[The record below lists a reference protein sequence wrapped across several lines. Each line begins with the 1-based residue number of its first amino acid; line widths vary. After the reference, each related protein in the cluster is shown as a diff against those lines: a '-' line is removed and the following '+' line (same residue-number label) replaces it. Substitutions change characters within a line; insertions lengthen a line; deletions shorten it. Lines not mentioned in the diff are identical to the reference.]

1 MTKNVGTI
9 EYTIDAKTDKL
20 LIAGRR
26 ADDAFDNIERGAKRA
41 DNSIS
46 KLNTTISKLAA
57 AVNVGLL
64 MMAAK
69 RFIEIADNVKLL
81 RARVSRL
88 SDSLVEAKANF
99 SGILEISKRT
109 GMKIEDTTKLWEN
122 LTSALSDSNATS
134 GQILQLTE
142 TLQQI
147 GRIGGS
153 SSEEAANALR
163 QLGQSING
171 GIVRAEEF
179 NSIMESMPEL
189 WRRVAGQMGISMGEL
204 RRRMLEGKLTAED
217 VVNAILKGSGE
228 IEKEFNKLPTTTEQA
243 LSQLNTEFGLLLET
257 IDQTLHVT
265 EIVGRGVKTLAD
277 YCRELSGWF
286 KTLKSDSTSL
296 ADKLWTLAAAFE
308 PFVPGL
314 DLFRAQAKQTDFLGA
329 APDNQAAGFVST
341 LPTQQATVDIKL
353 KDNGGDDG
361 KGRKGRKTSQKDPAE
376 EALKRKRAEL
386 ERLNQGFAEGSKEAE
401 MWDAVQEM
409 GANATAKQVS
419 EMKNLAHLIYETNAA
434 REHQIELEE
443 KAKQLNEQF
452 NPVDALKQRHAL
464 EMQQAD
470 ELFNKQMINEETL
483 NALKQQ
489 HADELL
495 ATQWKQFAAQG
506 GINGLIGD
514 MADGLSGGATNAVV
528 GLLNGTQNLETA
540 FANIGT
546 TILGKVVGSIA
557 EMGAEYVKQ
566 MILSEAASAT
576 AMSGQAATAAATGAS
591 IASSMA
597 PAAAAT
603 ATATMGTA
611 PMIAMSAISALMA
624 GITGLFGGG
633 RYNGGA
639 VGAGNLYRVGE
650 HGKPEIFK
658 ANNGS
663 QYMIPGDNGRVISNR
678 DLVGGGGVTINSPIT
693 INTTNGFSD
702 EDSRRLEDTMK
713 RVAMGVCRQES
724 TRPGGMLAPRRK

>member
-26 ADDAFDNIERGAKRA
+26 ADDTFDNIERGAKRA

-46 KLNTTISKLAA
+46 KLNTTVSKLAA

-88 SDSLVEAKANF
+88 SGSLVEAKANF
-99 SGILEISKRT
+99 SGILEISNRT
-109 GMKIEDTTKLWEN
+109 GMKIEDTTKLWEK
-122 LTSALSDSNATS
+122 LKSGLADSNATS

-163 QLGQSING
+163 QLGQSIDG

-179 NSIMESMPEL
+179 NSVMEGMPEL
-189 WRRVAGQMGISMGEL
+189 WRRVAKQMGLSMGEL
-204 RRRMLEGKLTAED
+204 RKRMLDGKLTAKD

-243 LSQLNTEFGLLLET
+243 MTELTTNFSLLLET

-265 EIVGRGVKTLAD
+265 ELVGRGIKTLAD

-286 KTLKSDSTSL
+286 NTLKSDSTSL
-296 ADKLWTLAAAFE
+296 GDKLWTLAAAFDGV
-308 PFVPGL
+308 VPGL
-314 DLFRAQAKQTDFLGA
+314 SLFRAQAKQTDFLGA
-329 APDNQAAGFVST
+329 APDNQSTGFVST
-341 LPTQQATVDIKL
+341 LPTQQATTDIKL

-386 ERLNQGFAEGSKEAE
+386 ERLNQGFKDGSKEAE

-434 REHQIELEE
+434 REHQIELED

-452 NPVDALKQRHAL
+452 NPVDALKHAL

-489 HADELL
+489 HAEELL
-495 ATQWKQFAAQG
+495 ASQWEQFRAQG

-566 MILSEAASAT
+566 MILSEAASAS

-650 HGKPEIFK
+650 HNRPELFQTS
-658 ANNGS
+658 NGA
-663 QYMIPGDNGRVISNR
+663 QYMIPGDGGRVIPNR
-678 DLVGGGGVTINSPIT
+678 DISGGGNVSINAPIT
-693 INTTNGFSD
+693 VYPQSGWS
-702 EDSRRLEDTMK
+702 EADSKALQETIERT
-713 RVAMGVCRQES
+713 AMRIVTRES
-724 TRPGGMLAPRRK
+724 QRPGGILQPRRK

>member
-1 MTKNVGTI
+1 MSNTNVGKI
-9 EYTIDAKTDKL
+9 YYEVEAKTGKL
-20 LIAGRR
+20 LTAGKE
-26 ADDAFDNIERGAKRA
+26 ATDTFDRIEHGAKRA
-41 DNSIS
+41 DNSIN

-88 SDSLVEAKANF
+88 SGSLVEAKANF

-109 GMKIEDTTKLWEN
+109 GMKIEDTTKLWES

-179 NSIMESMPEL
+179 NSILESMPEL

-204 RRRMLEGKLTAED
+204 RRRMLDGKLTAED

-243 LSQLNTEFGLLLET
+243 MTELSTNFSLLLET

-265 EIVGRGVKTLAD
+265 ELVGRGIKTLAD

-286 KTLKSDSTSL
+286 KTLKSDSASL

-314 DLFRAQAKQTDFLGA
+314 NLFRAQAKQTDFLGA
-329 APDNQAAGFVST
+329 APDNQSSGFVST
-341 LPTQQATVDIKL
+341 LPTQQATTDIKL
-353 KDNGGDDG
+353 KDNGGG
-361 KGRKGRKTSQKDPAE
+361 GGNKPKRTQKDPAE

-489 HADELL
+489 HAEELL
-495 ATQWKQFAAQG
+495 ASQWEQFRAQG

-514 MADGLSGGATNAVV
+514 MTDGLSGGATNAVV
-528 GLLNGTQNLETA
+528 GLLNGTQNLESA

-557 EMGAEYVKQ
+557 EMGAEYIKQ
-566 MILSEAASAT
+566 MILSEAASAS

-639 VGAGNLYRVGE
+639 VNGGNLYRVGE
-650 HGKPEIFK
+650 HGVPELFTTTGGK
-658 ANNGS
+658 
-663 QYMIPGDNGRVISNR
+663 QYMIPGDGGRVTPGR
-678 DLVGGGGVTINSPIT
+678 DLVGGGGIT
-693 INTTNGFSD
+693 MNNTFNIQANNGWTE
-702 EDSRRLEDTMK
+702 EDSKALQKTIENTAMRLMQ
-713 RVAMGVCRQES
+713 RES
-724 TRPGGMLAPRRK
+724 QRPGGILQPRRR

>member
-1 MTKNVGTI
+1 MSGNLGTI
-9 EYTIDAKTDKL
+9 YYEVDARTGKL
-20 LIAGRR
+20 LTAGKQ
-26 ADDAFDNIERGAKRA
+26 ADDTFDNIERGAKRA

-88 SDSLVEAKANF
+88 SGSLVEAKANF

-109 GMKIEDTTKLWEN
+109 GMKIEDTTKLWES

-179 NSIMESMPEL
+179 NSILESMPEL

-204 RRRMLEGKLTAED
+204 RRRMLDGKLTAED

-243 LSQLNTEFGLLLET
+243 MTELSTNFSLLLET

-265 EIVGRGVKTLAD
+265 ELVGRGIKTLAD

-286 KTLKSDSTSL
+286 KTLKSDSASL

-314 DLFRAQAKQTDFLGA
+314 DLFCAQAKQTDFLGA
-329 APDNQAAGFVST
+329 APDNQSSGFVST
-341 LPTQQATVDIKL
+341 LPTQQATTDIKL
-353 KDNGGDDG
+353 KDNGGG
-361 KGRKGRKTSQKDPAE
+361 GGNKPKRTQKDPAE

-489 HADELL
+489 HAEELL
-495 ATQWKQFAAQG
+495 ASQWEQFRAQG

-514 MADGLSGGATNAVV
+514 MTDGLSGGATNAVV
-528 GLLNGTQNLETA
+528 GLLNGTQNLESA

-557 EMGAEYVKQ
+557 EMGAEYIKQ
-566 MILSEAASAT
+566 MILSEAASAS

-639 VGAGNLYRVGE
+639 VNGGNLYRVGE
-650 HGKPEIFK
+650 HGVPELFTTTGGK
-658 ANNGS
+658 
-663 QYMIPGDNGRVISNR
+663 QYMIPGDGGRVTPGR
-678 DLVGGGGVTINSPIT
+678 DLVGGGGIT
-693 INTTNGFSD
+693 MNNTFNIQANNGWTE
-702 EDSRRLEDTMK
+702 EDSKALQKTIENTAMRLMQ
-713 RVAMGVCRQES
+713 RES
-724 TRPGGMLAPRRK
+724 QRPGGILQPRRR

>member
-1 MTKNVGTI
+1 MSNTNVGRI
-9 EYTIDAKTDKL
+9 YYEVDARTGKL
-20 LIAGRR
+20 LTAGKQ
-26 ADDAFDNIERGAKRA
+26 ADDAFDRIERGAKRA
-41 DNSIS
+41 DNSIN

-88 SDSLVEAKANF
+88 SGSLVEAKANF

-109 GMKIEDTTKLWEN
+109 GMKIEDTTKLWES
-122 LTSALSDSNATS
+122 LTSALSDSNATR

-179 NSIMESMPEL
+179 NSILEGMPEL
-189 WRRVAGQMGISMGEL
+189 WRRVASQMGISMGEL
-204 RRRMLEGKLTAED
+204 RRRMLDGKLTAED

-243 LSQLNTEFGLLLET
+243 MTELSTNFSLLLET

-265 EIVGRGVKTLAD
+265 ELVGRGIKTLAD

-286 KTLKSDSTSL
+286 KTLKSDSASL

-329 APDNQAAGFVST
+329 APDNQSSGFVST
-341 LPTQQATVDIKL
+341 LPTQQATTDIKL
-353 KDNGGDDG
+353 KDNGGG
-361 KGRKGRKTSQKDPAE
+361 GGNKPKRTQKDPAE

-470 ELFNKQMINEETL
+470 ELFNKQMINEEML

-489 HADELL
+489 HAEELL
-495 ATQWKQFAAQG
+495 ASQWEQFRAQG

-514 MADGLSGGATNAVV
+514 MADGLSDGATNAVV
-528 GLLNGTQNLETA
+528 GLLNGTQNLESA

-566 MILSEAASAT
+566 MILSEAASAS

-639 VGAGNLYRVGE
+639 VNGGNLYRVGE
-650 HGKPEIFK
+650 HGKPELFQT
-658 ANNGS
+658 NGGK
-663 QYMIPGDNGRVISNR
+663 QYMIPGEGGRVIPNR
-678 DLVGGGGVTINSPIT
+678 DIGGGGGITLNVTNNI
-693 INTTNGFSD
+693 
-702 EDSRRLEDTMK
+702 
-713 RVAMGVCRQES
+713 
-724 TRPGGMLAPRRK
+724 

>member
-1 MTKNVGTI
+1 MSKNVGTI

-41 DNSIS
+41 DNSIN

-88 SDSLVEAKANF
+88 SGSLVEAKANF
-99 SGILEISKRT
+99 SGILEISNRT
-109 GMKIEDTTKLWEN
+109 GMKIEDTTKLWES
-122 LTSALSDSNATS
+122 LTSALSDSNATR

-179 NSIMESMPEL
+179 NSILEGMPEL
-189 WRRVAGQMGISMGEL
+189 WRRVASQMGISMGEL
-204 RRRMLEGKLTAED
+204 RRRMLDGKLTAED

-243 LSQLNTEFGLLLET
+243 MTELSTNFSLLLET

-265 EIVGRGVKTLAD
+265 ELVGRGIKTLAD

-286 KTLKSDSTSL
+286 KTLKSDSASL

-329 APDNQAAGFVST
+329 APDNQSSGFVST
-341 LPTQQATVDIKL
+341 LPTQQATTDIKL
-353 KDNGGDDG
+353 KDNGGG
-361 KGRKGRKTSQKDPAE
+361 GGNKPKRTQKDPAE

-386 ERLNQGFAEGSKEAE
+386 ERLNQGFKDGSKEAE

-489 HADELL
+489 HAEELL
-495 ATQWKQFAAQG
+495 ASQWEQFRAQG

-528 GLLNGTQNLETA
+528 GLLNGTQNLENA

-566 MILSEAASAT
+566 MILSEAASAS
-576 AMSGQAATAAATGAS
+576 AMGGQAATAAATGAS

-639 VGAGNLYRVGE
+639 VNGGNLYRVGE
-650 HGKPEIFK
+650 HGVPELFTSTGGK
-658 ANNGS
+658 
-663 QYMIPGDNGRVISNR
+663 QYMIPGEGGRVTPGR
-678 DLVGGGGVTINSPIT
+678 DLVGGGGITMNNTFNITAENGWTEQDSKALQQTIE
-693 INTTNGFSD
+693 NTAM
-702 EDSRRLEDTMK
+702 RLMQ
-713 RVAMGVCRQES
+713 RES
-724 TRPGGMLAPRRK
+724 TRPGGMLQGRRR

>member
-1 MTKNVGTI
+1 MSGNLGTI
-9 EYTIDAKTDKL
+9 YYEVDARTGKL
-20 LIAGRR
+20 LTAGKQ
-26 ADDAFDNIERGAKRA
+26 ADDAFDRIERGAKRA
-41 DNSIS
+41 DNSIN

-88 SDSLVEAKANF
+88 SGSLVEAKANF

-109 GMKIEDTTKLWEN
+109 GMKIEDTTKLWES
-122 LTSALSDSNATS
+122 LTSALSDSNATR

-179 NSIMESMPEL
+179 NSILESMPEL

-204 RRRMLEGKLTAED
+204 RRRMLDGKLTAED

-243 LSQLNTEFGLLLET
+243 MTELSTNFSLLLET

-265 EIVGRGVKTLAD
+265 ELVGRGIKTLAD

-286 KTLKSDSTSL
+286 KTLKSDSASL

-329 APDNQAAGFVST
+329 APDNQSSGFVST
-341 LPTQQATVDIKL
+341 LPTQQATTDIKL
-353 KDNGGDDG
+353 KDNGGG
-361 KGRKGRKTSQKDPAE
+361 GGNKPKRTQKDPAE

-489 HADELL
+489 HAEELL
-495 ATQWKQFAAQG
+495 ASQWEQFRAQG

-514 MADGLSGGATNAVV
+514 MTDGLSGGATNAVV
-528 GLLNGTQNLETA
+528 GLLNGTQNLESA

-557 EMGAEYVKQ
+557 EMGAEYIKQ
-566 MILSEAASAT
+566 MILSEAASAS

-639 VGAGNLYRVGE
+639 VNGGNLYRVGE
-650 HGKPEIFK
+650 HGVPELFTTTGGK
-658 ANNGS
+658 
-663 QYMIPGDNGRVISNR
+663 QYMIPGDGGRVTPGR
-678 DLVGGGGVTINSPIT
+678 DLVGGGGIT
-693 INTTNGFSD
+693 MNNTFNIQANNGWTE
-702 EDSRRLEDTMK
+702 EDSKALQRTIENTALRLMQ
-713 RVAMGVCRQES
+713 RES
-724 TRPGGMLAPRRK
+724 QRAGGMLQPRRR

>member
-1 MTKNVGTI
+1 MSNTNVGKI
-9 EYTIDAKTDKL
+9 YYEVEAKTGKL
-20 LIAGRR
+20 LTAGKE
-26 ADDAFDNIERGAKRA
+26 ATDTFDRIEHGAKRA

-88 SDSLVEAKANF
+88 SGSLVEAKANF

-109 GMKIEDTTKLWEN
+109 GMKIEDTTKLWES

-189 WRRVAGQMGISMGEL
+189 WRRVAKQMGISMGEL

-243 LSQLNTEFGLLLET
+243 LSQLNTDFGLLLET

-265 EIVGRGVKTLAD
+265 ELVGRSVKTLAD

-353 KDNGGDDG
+353 KDKDDDDD
-361 KGRKGRKTSQKDPAE
+361 KPKRAQKDPAE

-528 GLLNGTQNLETA
+528 GLLNGTQNLENA

-566 MILSEAASAT
+566 MILSEAASAS
-576 AMSGQAATAAATGAS
+576 AMGGQAATAAATGAS

-639 VGAGNLYRVGE
+639 VNGGNLYRVGE
-650 HGKPEIFK
+650 HGKPELFQT
-658 ANNGS
+658 NGGR
-663 QYMIPGDNGRVISNR
+663 QYMIPGEGGRVIPNR
-678 DLVGGGGVTINSPIT
+678 DIDGGGGITLNVTNNIQA
-693 INTTNGFSD
+693 TNGWSE
-702 EDSRRLEDTMK
+702 EDSKALQKTIENTAMRLMQRESQ
-713 RVAMGVCRQES
+713 RQ
-724 TRPGGMLAPRRK
+724 GGMLQPRRR

>member
-1 MTKNVGTI
+1 
-9 EYTIDAKTDKL
+9 
-20 LIAGRR
+20 
-26 ADDAFDNIERGAKRA
+26 
-41 DNSIS
+41 
-46 KLNTTISKLAA
+46 
-57 AVNVGLL
+57 
-64 MMAAK
+64 
-69 RFIEIADNVKLL
+69 
-81 RARVSRL
+81 SRL
-88 SDSLVEAKANF
+88 SGSLVEAKANF

-109 GMKIEDTTKLWEN
+109 GMKIEDTTKLWES

-179 NSIMESMPEL
+179 NSILESMPEL

-204 RRRMLEGKLTAED
+204 RRRMLDGKLTAED

-243 LSQLNTEFGLLLET
+243 MTELSTNFSLLLET

-265 EIVGRGVKTLAD
+265 ELVGRGIKTLAD

-286 KTLKSDSTSL
+286 KTLKSDSASL

-329 APDNQAAGFVST
+329 APDNQSSGFVST
-341 LPTQQATVDIKL
+341 LPTQQATTDIKL
-353 KDNGGDDG
+353 KDNGGG
-361 KGRKGRKTSQKDPAE
+361 GGNKPKRTQKDPAE

-489 HADELL
+489 HAEELL
-495 ATQWKQFAAQG
+495 ASQWEQFRAQG

-514 MADGLSGGATNAVV
+514 MTDGLSGGATNAVV
-528 GLLNGTQNLETA
+528 GLLNGTQNLESA

-557 EMGAEYVKQ
+557 EMGAEYIKQ
-566 MILSEAASAT
+566 MILSEAASAS

-639 VGAGNLYRVGE
+639 VNGGNLYRVGE
-650 HGKPEIFK
+650 HGVPELFTTTGGK
-658 ANNGS
+658 
-663 QYMIPGDNGRVISNR
+663 QYMIPGDGGRVTPGR
-678 DLVGGGGVTINSPIT
+678 DLVGGGGIT
-693 INTTNGFSD
+693 MNNTFNIQANNGWTE
-702 EDSRRLEDTMK
+702 EDSKALQKTIENTAMRLMQ
-713 RVAMGVCRQES
+713 RES
-724 TRPGGMLAPRRK
+724 QRPGGILQPRRR

>member
-26 ADDAFDNIERGAKRA
+26 ADDTFDNIERGAKRA

-88 SDSLVEAKANF
+88 SGSLVEAKANF

-109 GMKIEDTTKLWEN
+109 GMKIEDTTKLWES

-163 QLGQSING
+163 QLGQAING

-179 NSIMESMPEL
+179 NSILESMPEL

-243 LSQLNTEFGLLLET
+243 LSQLNTDFGLLLET

-265 EIVGRGVKTLAD
+265 ELVGRGVKTLAD

-329 APDNQAAGFVST
+329 APDNQSTGFVST
-341 LPTQQATVDIKL
+341 LPTQQATTDIKL
-353 KDNGGDDG
+353 KDNGGGDN
-361 KGRKGRKTSQKDPAE
+361 KPKRAQKDPAE

-489 HADELL
+489 HAEELL
-495 ATQWKQFAAQG
+495 ASQWEQFRAQG

-566 MILSEAASAT
+566 MILSEAASAS

-611 PMIAMSAISALMA
+611 PMVAMSAISALMA

-639 VGAGNLYRVGE
+639 VNGGNLYRVGE
-650 HGKPEIFK
+650 HGVPELFTSTGGK
-658 ANNGS
+658 
-663 QYMIPGDNGRVISNR
+663 QYMIPGEGGRVTPGR
-678 DLVGGGGVTINSPIT
+678 DLVGSGGGITLNVTNNIQA
-693 INTTNGFSD
+693 TNGWT
-702 EDSRRLEDTMK
+702 EDDSKALQQTIENTAMRLMQ
-713 RVAMGVCRQES
+713 RES
-724 TRPGGMLAPRRK
+724 QRPGGMLQPRRR

>member
-26 ADDAFDNIERGAKRA
+26 ADDTFDNIERGAKRA

-88 SDSLVEAKANF
+88 SGSLVEAKANF

-109 GMKIEDTTKLWEN
+109 GMKIEDTTKLWES

-179 NSIMESMPEL
+179 NSILESMPEL

-204 RRRMLEGKLTAED
+204 RRRMLDGKLTAED

-243 LSQLNTEFGLLLET
+243 MTELSTNFSLLLET

-265 EIVGRGVKTLAD
+265 ELVGRGIKTLAD

-286 KTLKSDSTSL
+286 KTLKSDSASL
-296 ADKLWTLAAAFE
+296 ADKLWILAAAFE

-329 APDNQAAGFVST
+329 APDNQSSGFVST
-341 LPTQQATVDIKL
+341 LPTQQATTDIKL
-353 KDNGGDDG
+353 KDNGGG
-361 KGRKGRKTSQKDPAE
+361 GGNKPKRTQKDPAE

-489 HADELL
+489 HAEELL
-495 ATQWKQFAAQG
+495 ASQWEQFRAQG

-514 MADGLSGGATNAVV
+514 MTDGLSGGATNAVV
-528 GLLNGTQNLETA
+528 GLLNGTQNLESA

-557 EMGAEYVKQ
+557 EMGAEYIKQ
-566 MILSEAASAT
+566 MILSEAASAS

-639 VGAGNLYRVGE
+639 VNGGNLYRVGE
-650 HGKPEIFK
+650 HGVPELFTTTGGK
-658 ANNGS
+658 
-663 QYMIPGDNGRVISNR
+663 QYMIPGDGGRVTPGR
-678 DLVGGGGVTINSPIT
+678 DLVGGGGIT
-693 INTTNGFSD
+693 MNNTFNIQANNGWTE
-702 EDSRRLEDTMK
+702 EDSKALQKTIENTAMRLMQ
-713 RVAMGVCRQES
+713 RES
-724 TRPGGMLAPRRK
+724 QRPGGMLQGRRR

>member
-1 MTKNVGTI
+1 MSKNVGTI

-41 DNSIS
+41 DNSIN

-57 AVNVGLL
+57 AVNVSLL

-189 WRRVAGQMGISMGEL
+189 WRRVAKQMGISMGEL

-353 KDNGGDDG
+353 KDKDDDDD
-361 KGRKGRKTSQKDPAE
+361 KPKRAQKDPAE

-528 GLLNGTQNLETA
+528 GLLNGTQNLENA
-540 FANIGT
+540 FTNIGT

-639 VGAGNLYRVGE
+639 VDSGKFYRVGE
-650 HGKPEIFK
+650 HNSPELFQS
-658 ANNGS
+658 NSGRS
-663 QYMIPGDNGRVISNR
+663 YMIPGENGRIIPGR
-678 DLVGGGGVTINSPIT
+678 DIGGGGGVTLNVTNNIQ
-693 INTTNGFSD
+693 TTNGFSD

>member
-1 MTKNVGTI
+1 MSNTNVGKI
-9 EYTIDAKTDKL
+9 YYEVEAKTGKL
-20 LIAGRR
+20 LTAGKE
-26 ADDAFDNIERGAKRA
+26 ATDTFDRIEHGAKRA
-41 DNSIS
+41 DKSIS

-88 SDSLVEAKANF
+88 SGSLVEAKANF

-109 GMKIEDTTKLWEN
+109 GMKIEDTTKLWES

-179 NSIMESMPEL
+179 NSILESMPEL

-204 RRRMLEGKLTAED
+204 RRRMLDGKLTAED

-243 LSQLNTEFGLLLET
+243 MTELSTNFSLLLET

-265 EIVGRGVKTLAD
+265 EFVGRGIKTLAG

-314 DLFRAQAKQTDFLGA
+314 SLFRAQAKQTDFLGA
-329 APDNQAAGFVST
+329 APDNQSSGFVST
-341 LPTQQATVDIKL
+341 LPTQQATTDIKL
-353 KDNGGDDG
+353 KDNGGG
-361 KGRKGRKTSQKDPAE
+361 GGNKPKRTQKDPAE

-386 ERLNQGFAEGSKEAE
+386 ERLNQGFKDGSKEAE

-489 HADELL
+489 HAEELL
-495 ATQWKQFAAQG
+495 ASQWEQFRAQG

-514 MADGLSGGATNAVV
+514 MTDGLSGGATNAVV
-528 GLLNGTQNLETA
+528 GLLNGTQNLESA

-557 EMGAEYVKQ
+557 EMGAEYIKQ
-566 MILSEAASAT
+566 MILSEAASAS

-639 VGAGNLYRVGE
+639 VNGGNLYRVGE
-650 HGKPEIFK
+650 HGVPELFTTTGGK
-658 ANNGS
+658 
-663 QYMIPGDNGRVISNR
+663 QYMIPGDGGRVTPGR
-678 DLVGGGGVTINSPIT
+678 DLVGGGGIT
-693 INTTNGFSD
+693 MNNTFNIQANNGWTE
-702 EDSRRLEDTMK
+702 EDSKALQKTIENTAMRLMQ
-713 RVAMGVCRQES
+713 RES
-724 TRPGGMLAPRRK
+724 QRPGGILQPRRR

>member
-1 MTKNVGTI
+1 MSNTNVGKI
-9 EYTIDAKTDKL
+9 YYEVEAKTGKL
-20 LIAGRR
+20 LTAGKE
-26 ADDAFDNIERGAKRA
+26 ATDTFDRIEHGAKRA

-88 SDSLVEAKANF
+88 SGSLVEAKANF

-109 GMKIEDTTKLWEN
+109 GMKIEDTTKLWES

-179 NSIMESMPEL
+179 NSILESMPEL

-204 RRRMLEGKLTAED
+204 RRRMLDGKLTAED

-243 LSQLNTEFGLLLET
+243 MTELSTNFSLLLET

-265 EIVGRGVKTLAD
+265 ELVGRGIKTLAD

-286 KTLKSDSTSL
+286 KTLKSDSASL

-329 APDNQAAGFVST
+329 APDNQSSGFVST
-341 LPTQQATVDIKL
+341 LPTQQATTDIKL
-353 KDNGGDDG
+353 KDNGGG
-361 KGRKGRKTSQKDPAE
+361 GGNKPKRTQKDPAE

-489 HADELL
+489 HAEELL
-495 ATQWKQFAAQG
+495 ASQWEQFRAQG

-514 MADGLSGGATNAVV
+514 MTDGLSGGATNAVV
-528 GLLNGTQNLETA
+528 GLLNGTQNLESA

-566 MILSEAASAT
+566 MILSEAASAS

-639 VGAGNLYRVGE
+639 VNAGNLYKVGE
-650 HGKPEIFK
+650 HGVPELFTTTGGK
-658 ANNGS
+658 
-663 QYMIPGDNGRVISNR
+663 QYMIPGEGGRVTPGR
-678 DLVGGGGVTINSPIT
+678 DLVGGGGIT
-693 INTTNGFSD
+693 MNNTFNIQANNGWTE
-702 EDSRRLEDTMK
+702 EDSKALQQTIENTAMRLMQ
-713 RVAMGVCRQES
+713 RES
-724 TRPGGMLAPRRK
+724 SRPGGMLQPRRR

>member
-1 MTKNVGTI
+1 MSKNVGTI

-20 LIAGRR
+20 LIAGRQV
-26 ADDAFDNIERGAKRA
+26 DDSFDIIERGAKRA
-41 DNSIS
+41 DNSIN

-88 SDSLVEAKANF
+88 SGSLVEAKANF

-109 GMKIEDTTKLWEN
+109 GMKIEDTTKLWES

-179 NSIMESMPEL
+179 NSILESMPEL

-204 RRRMLEGKLTAED
+204 RRRMLDGKLTAED

-243 LSQLNTEFGLLLET
+243 MTELSTNFSLLLET

-265 EIVGRGVKTLAD
+265 ELVGRGIKTLAD

-286 KTLKSDSTSL
+286 KTLKSDSASL

-329 APDNQAAGFVST
+329 APDNQSSGFVST
-341 LPTQQATVDIKL
+341 LPTQQATTDIKL
-353 KDNGGDDG
+353 KDNGGG
-361 KGRKGRKTSQKDPAE
+361 GGNKPKRTQKDPAE

-489 HADELL
+489 HAEELL
-495 ATQWKQFAAQG
+495 ASQWEQFRAQG

-528 GLLNGTQNLETA
+528 GLLNGTQNLENA

-566 MILSEAASAT
+566 MILSEAASAS
-576 AMSGQAATAAATGAS
+576 AMGGQAATAAATGAS

-639 VGAGNLYRVGE
+639 VNGGNLYRVGE
-650 HGKPEIFK
+650 HGVPELFTTTGGK
-658 ANNGS
+658 
-663 QYMIPGDNGRVISNR
+663 QYMIPGDGGRVTPGR
-678 DLVGGGGVTINSPIT
+678 DLVGGGGIT
-693 INTTNGFSD
+693 MNNTFNIQANNGWTE
-702 EDSRRLEDTMK
+702 EDSKALQQTIENTAMRLMQ
-713 RVAMGVCRQES
+713 RES
-724 TRPGGMLAPRRK
+724 QRPGGILQPRRR

>member
-26 ADDAFDNIERGAKRA
+26 ADDTFDNIERGAKRA
-41 DNSIS
+41 DNSIN

-88 SDSLVEAKANF
+88 SGSLVEAKANF

-109 GMKIEDTTKLWEN
+109 GMKIEDTTKLWES

-179 NSIMESMPEL
+179 NSILESMPEL

-204 RRRMLEGKLTAED
+204 RRRMLDGKLTAED

-243 LSQLNTEFGLLLET
+243 MTELSTNFSLLLET

-265 EIVGRGVKTLAD
+265 ELVGRGIKTLAD

-286 KTLKSDSTSL
+286 KTLKSDSASL

-329 APDNQAAGFVST
+329 APDNQSSGFVST
-341 LPTQQATVDIKL
+341 LPTQQATTDIKL
-353 KDNGGDDG
+353 KDNGGG
-361 KGRKGRKTSQKDPAE
+361 GGNKPKRTQKDPAE

-489 HADELL
+489 HAEELL
-495 ATQWKQFAAQG
+495 ASQWEQFRAQG

-514 MADGLSGGATNAVV
+514 MTDGLSGGATNAVV
-528 GLLNGTQNLETA
+528 GLLNGTQNLESA

-557 EMGAEYVKQ
+557 EMGAEYIKQ
-566 MILSEAASAT
+566 MILSEAASAS

-639 VGAGNLYRVGE
+639 VNGGNLYRVGE
-650 HGKPEIFK
+650 HGVPELFTTTGGK
-658 ANNGS
+658 
-663 QYMIPGDNGRVISNR
+663 QYMIPGDGGRVTPGR
-678 DLVGGGGVTINSPIT
+678 DLVGGGGIT
-693 INTTNGFSD
+693 MNNTFNIQANNGWTE
-702 EDSRRLEDTMK
+702 EDSKALQKTIENTAMRLMQ
-713 RVAMGVCRQES
+713 RES
-724 TRPGGMLAPRRK
+724 QRPGGMLQGRRR

>member
-1 MTKNVGTI
+1 MSNTNVGRI
-9 EYTIDAKTDKL
+9 YYEVDARTGKL
-20 LIAGRR
+20 LTAGKQ
-26 ADDAFDNIERGAKRA
+26 ADDAFDRIERGAKRA
-41 DNSIS
+41 DNSIN

-88 SDSLVEAKANF
+88 SGSLVEAKANF

-109 GMKIEDTTKLWEN
+109 GMKIEDTTKLWES
-122 LTSALSDSNATS
+122 LTSALSDSNATR

-179 NSIMESMPEL
+179 NSILEGMPEL
-189 WRRVAGQMGISMGEL
+189 WRRVASQMGISMGEL
-204 RRRMLEGKLTAED
+204 RRRMLDGKLTAED

-243 LSQLNTEFGLLLET
+243 MTELSTNFSLLLET

-265 EIVGRGVKTLAD
+265 ELVGRGIKTLAD

-286 KTLKSDSTSL
+286 KTLKSDSASL

-329 APDNQAAGFVST
+329 APDNQSSGFVST
-341 LPTQQATVDIKL
+341 LPTQQATTDIKL
-353 KDNGGDDG
+353 KDNGGG
-361 KGRKGRKTSQKDPAE
+361 GGNKPKRTQKDPAE

-470 ELFNKQMINEETL
+470 ELFNKQMINEEML

-489 HADELL
+489 HAEELL
-495 ATQWKQFAAQG
+495 ASQWEQFRAQG

-514 MADGLSGGATNAVV
+514 MADGLSDGATNAVV
-528 GLLNGTQNLETA
+528 GLLNGTQNLESA

-566 MILSEAASAT
+566 MILSEAASAS

-639 VGAGNLYRVGE
+639 VNGGNLYRVGE
-650 HGKPEIFK
+650 HGKPELFQT
-658 ANNGS
+658 NGGK
-663 QYMIPGDNGRVISNR
+663 QYMIPGEGGRVIPNR
-678 DLVGGGGVTINSPIT
+678 DIGGGGGITLNVTNNIQAN
-693 INTTNGFSD
+693 NGWTE
-702 EDSRRLEDTMK
+702 EDSKALQQTIENTAMRLM
-713 RVAMGVCRQES
+713 Q
-724 TRPGGMLAPRRK
+724 

>member
-1 MTKNVGTI
+1 MSKNAGTI

-41 DNSIS
+41 DNSIN

-88 SDSLVEAKANF
+88 SGSLVEAKANF

-109 GMKIEDTTKLWEN
+109 GMKIEDTTKLWES
-122 LTSALSDSNATS
+122 LTSALSDSNATR

-179 NSIMESMPEL
+179 NSILEGMPEL

-204 RRRMLEGKLTAED
+204 RRRMLDGKLTAED

-243 LSQLNTEFGLLLET
+243 MTELSTNFSLLLET

-265 EIVGRGVKTLAD
+265 ELVGRGIKTLAD

-286 KTLKSDSTSL
+286 KTLKSDSASL

-329 APDNQAAGFVST
+329 APDNQSSGFVST
-341 LPTQQATVDIKL
+341 LPTQQATTDIKL
-353 KDNGGDDG
+353 KDNGGG
-361 KGRKGRKTSQKDPAE
+361 GGNKPKRTQKDPAE

-489 HADELL
+489 HAEELL
-495 ATQWKQFAAQG
+495 ASQWEQFRAQG

-514 MADGLSGGATNAVV
+514 MTDGLSGGATNAVV
-528 GLLNGTQNLETA
+528 GLLNGTQNLESA

-566 MILSEAASAT
+566 MILSEAASAS

-639 VGAGNLYRVGE
+639 VNGGNLYRVGE
-650 HGKPEIFK
+650 HGKPELFQT
-658 ANNGS
+658 NGGR
-663 QYMIPGDNGRVISNR
+663 QYMIPGEGGRVIPNR
-678 DLVGGGGVTINSPIT
+678 DIGGGGGITLNVTNNIQA
-693 INTTNGFSD
+693 TNGWSE
-702 EDSRRLEDTMK
+702 EDSKALQKTIENTAMRLMQ
-713 RVAMGVCRQES
+713 RES
-724 TRPGGMLAPRRK
+724 QRPGGMLQPRRR

>member
-26 ADDAFDNIERGAKRA
+26 ADDTFDNIERGAKRA

-88 SDSLVEAKANF
+88 SGSLVEAKANF

-109 GMKIEDTTKLWEN
+109 GMKIEDTTKLWES

-179 NSIMESMPEL
+179 NSILESMPEL

-204 RRRMLEGKLTAED
+204 RRRMLDGKLTAED

-243 LSQLNTEFGLLLET
+243 MTELSTNFSLLLET

-265 EIVGRGVKTLAD
+265 ELVGRGIKTLAD

-286 KTLKSDSTSL
+286 KTLKSDSASL

-329 APDNQAAGFVST
+329 APDNQSSGFVST
-341 LPTQQATVDIKL
+341 LPTQQATTDIKL
-353 KDNGGDDG
+353 KDNGGG
-361 KGRKGRKTSQKDPAE
+361 GGNKPKRTQKDPAE

-489 HADELL
+489 HAEELL
-495 ATQWKQFAAQG
+495 ASQWEQFRALG

-514 MADGLSGGATNAVV
+514 MTDGLSGGATNAVV
-528 GLLNGTQNLETA
+528 GLLNGTQNLESA

-557 EMGAEYVKQ
+557 EMGAEYIKQ
-566 MILSEAASAT
+566 MILSEAASAS

-639 VGAGNLYRVGE
+639 VNGGNLYRVGE
-650 HGKPEIFK
+650 HGVPELFTTTGGK
-658 ANNGS
+658 
-663 QYMIPGDNGRVISNR
+663 QYMIPGDGGRVTPGR
-678 DLVGGGGVTINSPIT
+678 DLVGGGGIT
-693 INTTNGFSD
+693 MNNTFNITSQGGWSE
-702 EDSRRLEDTMK
+702 EDSTRLQQTMK
-713 RVAMGVCRQES
+713 QVAMGVIREQS
-724 TRPGGMLAPRRK
+724 TRPGGMIQPRRK

>member
-1 MTKNVGTI
+1 MSNTNVGKI
-9 EYTIDAKTDKL
+9 YYEVEAKTGKL
-20 LIAGRR
+20 LTAGKE
-26 ADDAFDNIERGAKRA
+26 ATDTFDRIEHGAKRA
-41 DNSIS
+41 DNSIN

-88 SDSLVEAKANF
+88 SGSLVEAKANF

-109 GMKIEDTTKLWEN
+109 GMKIEDTTKLWES
-122 LTSALSDSNATS
+122 LTSALSDSNATR

-153 SSEEAANALR
+153 SSEEATNALR

-179 NSIMESMPEL
+179 NSILEGMPEL
-189 WRRVAGQMGISMGEL
+189 WRRVASQMGISMGEL
-204 RRRMLEGKLTAED
+204 RRRMLDGKLTAED

-243 LSQLNTEFGLLLET
+243 MTELSTNFSLLLET
-257 IDQTLHVT
+257 INQTLHVT
-265 EIVGRGVKTLAD
+265 ELVGRGIKTLAD

-286 KTLKSDSTSL
+286 KTLKSDSASL

-329 APDNQAAGFVST
+329 APDNQSSGFVST
-341 LPTQQATVDIKL
+341 LPTQQATTDIKL
-353 KDNGGDDG
+353 KDNGGG
-361 KGRKGRKTSQKDPAE
+361 GGNKPKRTQKDPAE

-386 ERLNQGFAEGSKEAE
+386 ERLNQGFKDGSKEAE

-489 HADELL
+489 HAEELL
-495 ATQWKQFAAQG
+495 ASQWEQFRAQG

-528 GLLNGTQNLETA
+528 GLLNGTQNLENA

-566 MILSEAASAT
+566 MILSEAASAS
-576 AMSGQAATAAATGAS
+576 AMGGQAATAAATGAS

-639 VGAGNLYRVGE
+639 VNGGNLYRVGE
-650 HGKPEIFK
+650 HGVPELFTSTGGK
-658 ANNGS
+658 
-663 QYMIPGDNGRVISNR
+663 QYMIPGEGGRVTPGR
-678 DLVGGGGVTINSPIT
+678 DLVGGGGITMNNTFNITAENGWTEQDSKALQQTIE
-693 INTTNGFSD
+693 NTAM
-702 EDSRRLEDTMK
+702 RLMQ
-713 RVAMGVCRQES
+713 RES
-724 TRPGGMLAPRRK
+724 TRPGGMLQGRRR

>member
-1 MTKNVGTI
+1 MSENLGTI
-9 EYTIDAKTDKL
+9 YYEVDARTGKL
-20 LIAGRR
+20 LTAGKQ
-26 ADDAFDNIERGAKRA
+26 ADDTFDNIERGAKRA

-88 SDSLVEAKANF
+88 SGSLVEAKANF

-109 GMKIEDTTKLWEN
+109 GMKIEDTTKLWES

-179 NSIMESMPEL
+179 NSILESMPEL

-204 RRRMLEGKLTAED
+204 RRRMLDGKLTAED

-243 LSQLNTEFGLLLET
+243 MTELSTNFSLLLET

-265 EIVGRGVKTLAD
+265 ELVGRGIKTLAD

-286 KTLKSDSTSL
+286 KTLKSDSASL

-329 APDNQAAGFVST
+329 APDNQSSGFVST
-341 LPTQQATVDIKL
+341 LPTQQATTDIKL
-353 KDNGGDDG
+353 KDNGGG
-361 KGRKGRKTSQKDPAE
+361 GGNKPKRTQKDPAE

-489 HADELL
+489 HAEELL
-495 ATQWKQFAAQG
+495 ASQWEQFRAQG

-514 MADGLSGGATNAVV
+514 MTDGLSGGATNAVV
-528 GLLNGTQNLETA
+528 GLLNGTQNLESA

-557 EMGAEYVKQ
+557 EMGAEYIKQ
-566 MILSEAASAT
+566 MILSEAASAS

-639 VGAGNLYRVGE
+639 VNGGNLYRVGE
-650 HGKPEIFK
+650 HGVPELFTTTGGK
-658 ANNGS
+658 
-663 QYMIPGDNGRVISNR
+663 QYMIPGDGGRVTPGR
-678 DLVGGGGVTINSPIT
+678 DLVGGGGIT
-693 INTTNGFSD
+693 MNNTFNIQANNGWTE
-702 EDSRRLEDTMK
+702 EDSKALQKTIENTAMRLMQ
-713 RVAMGVCRQES
+713 RES
-724 TRPGGMLAPRRK
+724 QRPGGILQPRRR

>member
-1 MTKNVGTI
+1 MSNTNVGKI
-9 EYTIDAKTDKL
+9 YYEVEAKTGKL
-20 LIAGRR
+20 LTAGKE
-26 ADDAFDNIERGAKRA
+26 ATDTFDRIEHGAKRA

-88 SDSLVEAKANF
+88 SGSLVEAKANF

-109 GMKIEDTTKLWEN
+109 GMKIEDTTKLWES

-179 NSIMESMPEL
+179 NSILESMPEL

-204 RRRMLEGKLTAED
+204 RRRMLDGKLTAED

-243 LSQLNTEFGLLLET
+243 MTELSTNFSLLLET

-265 EIVGRGVKTLAD
+265 ELVGRGIKTLAD

-286 KTLKSDSTSL
+286 KTLKSDSASL

-314 DLFRAQAKQTDFLGA
+314 NLFRAQAKQTDFLGA
-329 APDNQAAGFVST
+329 APDNQSSGFVST
-341 LPTQQATVDIKL
+341 LPTQQATTDIKL
-353 KDNGGDDG
+353 KDNGGG
-361 KGRKGRKTSQKDPAE
+361 GGNKPKRTQKDPAE

-489 HADELL
+489 HAEELL
-495 ATQWKQFAAQG
+495 ASQWEQFRAQG

-514 MADGLSGGATNAVV
+514 MTDGLSGGATNAVV
-528 GLLNGTQNLETA
+528 GLLNGTQNLESA

-557 EMGAEYVKQ
+557 EMGAEYIKQ
-566 MILSEAASAT
+566 MILSEAASAS

-639 VGAGNLYRVGE
+639 VNGGNLYRVGE
-650 HGKPEIFK
+650 HGVPELFTTTGGK
-658 ANNGS
+658 
-663 QYMIPGDNGRVISNR
+663 QYMIPGDGGRVTPGR
-678 DLVGGGGVTINSPIT
+678 DLVGGGGIT
-693 INTTNGFSD
+693 MNNTFNIQANNGWTE
-702 EDSRRLEDTMK
+702 EDSKALQKTIENTAMRLMQ
-713 RVAMGVCRQES
+713 RES
-724 TRPGGMLAPRRK
+724 QRPGGMLQPRRR

>member
-1 MTKNVGTI
+1 MSKNVGTI

-41 DNSIS
+41 DNSIN

-88 SDSLVEAKANF
+88 SGSLVEAKANF

-109 GMKIEDTTKLWEN
+109 GMKIEDTTKLWES

-179 NSIMESMPEL
+179 NSILESMPEL

-204 RRRMLEGKLTAED
+204 RRRMLDGKLTAED

-243 LSQLNTEFGLLLET
+243 MTELSTNFSLLLET

-265 EIVGRGVKTLAD
+265 ELVGRGIKTLAD

-286 KTLKSDSTSL
+286 KTLKSDSASL

-314 DLFRAQAKQTDFLGA
+314 NLFRAQAKQTDFLGA
-329 APDNQAAGFVST
+329 APDNQSSGFVST
-341 LPTQQATVDIKL
+341 LPTQQATTDIKL
-353 KDNGGDDG
+353 KDNGGG
-361 KGRKGRKTSQKDPAE
+361 GGNKPKRTQKDPAE

-489 HADELL
+489 HAEELL
-495 ATQWKQFAAQG
+495 ASQWEQFRAQG

-514 MADGLSGGATNAVV
+514 MTDGLSGGATNAVV
-528 GLLNGTQNLETA
+528 GLLNGTQNLENA

-557 EMGAEYVKQ
+557 EMGTEYVKQ
-566 MILSEAASAT
+566 MILSEAASAS
-576 AMSGQAATAAATGAS
+576 AMGGQAATAAATGAS

-650 HGKPEIFK
+650 HGKPELFQT
-658 ANNGS
+658 NGGK
-663 QYMIPGDNGRVISNR
+663 QYMIPGEGGRVIPNR
-678 DLVGGGGVTINSPIT
+678 DIGGGGGLTMNNTFNIQANNGWTEQDSKALQQTIE
-693 INTTNGFSD
+693 NTAM
-702 EDSRRLEDTMK
+702 RLMQ
-713 RVAMGVCRQES
+713 RES

>member
-1 MTKNVGTI
+1 MSNTNVGKI
-9 EYTIDAKTDKL
+9 YYEVEAKTGKL
-20 LIAGRR
+20 LTAGKE
-26 ADDAFDNIERGAKRA
+26 ATDTFDRIEHGAKRA

-88 SDSLVEAKANF
+88 SGSLVEAKANF

-109 GMKIEDTTKLWEN
+109 GMKIEDTTKLWES

-179 NSIMESMPEL
+179 NSILESMPEL

-204 RRRMLEGKLTAED
+204 RRRMLDGKLTAED

-243 LSQLNTEFGLLLET
+243 MTELSTNFSLLLET

-265 EIVGRGVKTLAD
+265 ELVGRGIKTLAD

-286 KTLKSDSTSL
+286 KTLKSDSASL

-329 APDNQAAGFVST
+329 APDNQSSGFVST
-341 LPTQQATVDIKL
+341 LPTQQATTDIKL
-353 KDNGGDDG
+353 KDNGGG
-361 KGRKGRKTSQKDPAE
+361 GGNKPKRTQKDPAE

-489 HADELL
+489 HAEELL
-495 ATQWKQFAAQG
+495 ASQWEQFRAQG

-514 MADGLSGGATNAVV
+514 MTDGLSGGATNAVV
-528 GLLNGTQNLETA
+528 GLLNGTQNLESA

-557 EMGAEYVKQ
+557 EMGAEYIKQ
-566 MILSEAASAT
+566 MILSEAASAS

-639 VGAGNLYRVGE
+639 VNGGNLYRVGE
-650 HGKPEIFK
+650 HGVPELFTTTGGK
-658 ANNGS
+658 
-663 QYMIPGDNGRVISNR
+663 QYMIPGDGGRVTPGR
-678 DLVGGGGVTINSPIT
+678 DLVGGGGIT
-693 INTTNGFSD
+693 MNNTFNIQANNGWTE
-702 EDSRRLEDTMK
+702 EDSKALQKTIENTAMRLMQ
-713 RVAMGVCRQES
+713 RES
-724 TRPGGMLAPRRK
+724 QRPGGILQPRRR

>member
-1 MTKNVGTI
+1 MSNTNVGKI
-9 EYTIDAKTDKL
+9 YYEVEAKTGKL
-20 LIAGRR
+20 LTAGKE
-26 ADDAFDNIERGAKRA
+26 ATDTFDRIEHGAKRA

-88 SDSLVEAKANF
+88 SGSLVEAKANF

-109 GMKIEDTTKLWEN
+109 GMKIEDTTKLWES

-179 NSIMESMPEL
+179 NSILEGMPEL

-204 RRRMLEGKLTAED
+204 RRRMLDGKLTAED

-243 LSQLNTEFGLLLET
+243 MTELSTNFSLLLET

-265 EIVGRGVKTLAD
+265 ELVGRGIKTLAD

-286 KTLKSDSTSL
+286 KTLKSDSASL

-329 APDNQAAGFVST
+329 APDNQSTGFVST
-341 LPTQQATVDIKL
+341 LPTQQATTDIKL
-353 KDNGGDDG
+353 KDNGGGGD
-361 KGRKGRKTSQKDPAE
+361 KKPKRTQKDPAE

-386 ERLNQGFAEGSKEAE
+386 ERLNQGFKDGSKEAE

-434 REHQIELEE
+434 REHQIELED

-489 HADELL
+489 HAEELL
-495 ATQWKQFAAQG
+495 ASQWEQFRAQG

-528 GLLNGTQNLETA
+528 GLLNGTQNLESA

-557 EMGAEYVKQ
+557 EMGAEYIKQ
-566 MILSEAASAT
+566 MILSEVASAS

-678 DLVGGGGVTINSPIT
+678 DIGGAGGVTINSPIT

-702 EDSRRLEDTMK
+702 EDSRRLEEAMK

-724 TRPGGMLAPRRK
+724 TRPGGMLAPRRR

>member
-1 MTKNVGTI
+1 MNNTNVGRI
-9 EYTIDAKTDKL
+9 YYEVDARTGKL
-20 LIAGRR
+20 LTAGKQ
-26 ADDAFDNIERGAKRA
+26 ADDAFDRIERGAKRA
-41 DNSIS
+41 DNSIN

-88 SDSLVEAKANF
+88 SGSLVEAKANF

-109 GMKIEDTTKLWEN
+109 GMKIEDTTKLWES
-122 LTSALSDSNATS
+122 LTSALSDSNATR

-179 NSIMESMPEL
+179 NSILEGMPEL
-189 WRRVAGQMGISMGEL
+189 WRRVASQMGISMGEL
-204 RRRMLEGKLTAED
+204 RRRMLDGKLTAED

-243 LSQLNTEFGLLLET
+243 MTELSTNFSLLLET

-265 EIVGRGVKTLAD
+265 ELVGRGIKTLAD

-286 KTLKSDSTSL
+286 KTLKSDSASL
-296 ADKLWTLAAAFE
+296 ANKLWTLAAAFE

-329 APDNQAAGFVST
+329 APDNQSSGFVST
-341 LPTQQATVDIKL
+341 LPTQQATTDIKL
-353 KDNGGDDG
+353 KDNGGG
-361 KGRKGRKTSQKDPAE
+361 GGNKPKRTQKDPAE

-419 EMKNLAHLIYETNAA
+419 EMKKLAHLIYETNAA

-470 ELFNKQMINEETL
+470 ELFNKQMINEEML

-489 HADELL
+489 HAEELL
-495 ATQWKQFAAQG
+495 ASQWEQFRAQG

-528 GLLNGTQNLETA
+528 GLLNGTQNLESA

-566 MILSEAASAT
+566 MILSEAASAS

-624 GITGLFGGG
+624 GITGLL
-633 RYNGGA
+633 GGA
-639 VGAGNLYRVGE
+639 R
-650 HGKPEIFK
+650 
-658 ANNGS
+658 
-663 QYMIPGDNGRVISNR
+663 
-678 DLVGGGGVTINSPIT
+678 PI
-693 INTTNGFSD
+693 
-702 EDSRRLEDTMK
+702 
-713 RVAMGVCRQES
+713 
-724 TRPGGMLAPRRK
+724 

>member
-26 ADDAFDNIERGAKRA
+26 ADDTFDNIERGAKRA

-88 SDSLVEAKANF
+88 SGSLVEAKANF
-99 SGILEISKRT
+99 SGIIEISKRT

-189 WRRVAGQMGISMGEL
+189 WRRVAKQMGISMGEL

-243 LSQLNTEFGLLLET
+243 LSQLNTDFGLLLET

-265 EIVGRGVKTLAD
+265 ELVDRGVKTLAD

-314 DLFRAQAKQTDFLGA
+314 DLFRALAEQTDFLGA
-329 APDNQAAGFVST
+329 APDNQSSGFVST
-341 LPTQQATVDIKL
+341 LPTQQATTDIKL
-353 KDNGGDDG
+353 KDNGGG
-361 KGRKGRKTSQKDPAE
+361 GGNKPKRTQKDPAE

-386 ERLNQGFAEGSKEAE
+386 ERLNQGFKDGSKEAE

-419 EMKNLAHLIYETNAA
+419 EMKNLAHLIYETTAA

-489 HADELL
+489 HAEELL
-495 ATQWKQFAAQG
+495 ASQWEQFRAQG

-514 MADGLSGGATNAVV
+514 MTDGLSGGATNAVV
-528 GLLNGTQNLETA
+528 GLLNGTQNLESA

-557 EMGAEYVKQ
+557 EMGAEYIKQ
-566 MILSEAASAT
+566 MILSEAASAS

-650 HGKPEIFK
+650 HGKPELFQT
-658 ANNGS
+658 NGGK
-663 QYMIPGDNGRVISNR
+663 QYMIPGEGGRVIPNR
-678 DLVGGGGVTINSPIT
+678 DIGGGGGLTMNNTFNIQANNGWTEQDSKALQQTIE
-693 INTTNGFSD
+693 NTAM
-702 EDSRRLEDTMK
+702 RLMQ
-713 RVAMGVCRQES
+713 RES

>member
-1 MTKNVGTI
+1 MNNTNVGRI
-9 EYTIDAKTDKL
+9 YYEVDARTGKL
-20 LIAGRR
+20 LTAGKQ
-26 ADDAFDNIERGAKRA
+26 ADDAFDRIERGAKRA
-41 DNSIS
+41 DNSIN

-88 SDSLVEAKANF
+88 SGSLVEAKANF

-109 GMKIEDTTKLWEN
+109 GMKIEDTTKLWES
-122 LTSALSDSNATS
+122 LTSALSDSNATR

-179 NSIMESMPEL
+179 NSILEGMPEL
-189 WRRVAGQMGISMGEL
+189 WRRVASQMGISMGEL
-204 RRRMLEGKLTAED
+204 RRRMLDGKLTAED

-243 LSQLNTEFGLLLET
+243 MTELSTNFSLLLET

-265 EIVGRGVKTLAD
+265 ELVGRGIKTLAD

-286 KTLKSDSTSL
+286 KTLKSDSASL
-296 ADKLWTLAAAFE
+296 ANKLWTLAAAFE

-329 APDNQAAGFVST
+329 APDNQSSGFVST
-341 LPTQQATVDIKL
+341 LPTQQATTDIKL
-353 KDNGGDDG
+353 KDNGGG
-361 KGRKGRKTSQKDPAE
+361 GGNKPKRTQKDPAE

-419 EMKNLAHLIYETNAA
+419 EMKKLAHLIYETNAA

-470 ELFNKQMINEETL
+470 ELFNKQMINEEML

-489 HADELL
+489 HAEELL
-495 ATQWKQFAAQG
+495 ASQWEQFRAQG

-528 GLLNGTQNLETA
+528 GLLNGTQNLESA

-566 MILSEAASAT
+566 MILSEAASAS

-624 GITGLFGGG
+624 GITGLLGGG

-639 VGAGNLYRVGE
+639 VNGDNLYRVGE
-650 HGKPEIFK
+650 HGKPELFQT
-658 ANNGS
+658 NGGK
-663 QYMIPGDNGRVISNR
+663 QYMIPGEGGRVIPNR
-678 DLVGGGGVTINSPIT
+678 DIGGGGGITLNVTNNIQAN
-693 INTTNGFSD
+693 NGWTE
-702 EDSRRLEDTMK
+702 EDSKALQQTIENTAMRLMQ
-713 RVAMGVCRQES
+713 RES
-724 TRPGGMLAPRRK
+724 QRPGGMLQPRRR

>member
-26 ADDAFDNIERGAKRA
+26 ADDTFDNIERGAKRA
-41 DNSIS
+41 DNSIN

-88 SDSLVEAKANF
+88 SSSLVEAKANF
-99 SGILEISKRT
+99 SGIIESSKRT
-109 GMKIEDTTKLWEN
+109 GMKIEDTTKLWES

-179 NSIMESMPEL
+179 NSILESMPEL

-204 RRRMLEGKLTAED
+204 RRRMLDGKLTAED

-243 LSQLNTEFGLLLET
+243 MTELSTNFSLLLET

-265 EIVGRGVKTLAD
+265 ELVGRGIKTLAD

-286 KTLKSDSTSL
+286 KTLKSDSASL

-329 APDNQAAGFVST
+329 APDNQSSGFVST
-341 LPTQQATVDIKL
+341 LPTQQATTDIKL
-353 KDNGGDDG
+353 KDNGGG
-361 KGRKGRKTSQKDPAE
+361 GGNKPKRTQKDPAE

-489 HADELL
+489 HAEELL
-495 ATQWKQFAAQG
+495 ASQWEQFRAQG

-514 MADGLSGGATNAVV
+514 MTDGLSGGATNAVV
-528 GLLNGTQNLETA
+528 GLLNGTQNLESA

-557 EMGAEYVKQ
+557 EMGAEYIKQ
-566 MILSEAASAT
+566 MILSEAASAS

-639 VGAGNLYRVGE
+639 VNGGNLYRVGE
-650 HGKPEIFK
+650 HGVPELFTTTGGK
-658 ANNGS
+658 
-663 QYMIPGDNGRVISNR
+663 QYMIPGDGGRVTPGR
-678 DLVGGGGVTINSPIT
+678 DLVGGGGITMNNTFNIQANNGWTEDDSKALQKTIE
-693 INTTNGFSD
+693 NTAM
-702 EDSRRLEDTMK
+702 RLMQ
-713 RVAMGVCRQES
+713 RES
-724 TRPGGMLAPRRK
+724 QRPGGMLQPRRR

>member
-1 MTKNVGTI
+1 
-9 EYTIDAKTDKL
+9 
-20 LIAGRR
+20 
-26 ADDAFDNIERGAKRA
+26 
-41 DNSIS
+41 
-46 KLNTTISKLAA
+46 
-57 AVNVGLL
+57 
-64 MMAAK
+64 
-69 RFIEIADNVKLL
+69 
-81 RARVSRL
+81 RL
-88 SDSLVEAKANF
+88 SGSLVEAKANF

-109 GMKIEDTTKLWEN
+109 GMKIEDTTKLWES

-179 NSIMESMPEL
+179 NSILESMPEL

-204 RRRMLEGKLTAED
+204 RRRMLDGKLTAED

-243 LSQLNTEFGLLLET
+243 MTELSTNFSLLLET

-265 EIVGRGVKTLAD
+265 ELVGRGIKTLAD

-286 KTLKSDSTSL
+286 KTLKSDSASL

-329 APDNQAAGFVST
+329 APDNQSSGFVST
-341 LPTQQATVDIKL
+341 LPTQQATTDIKL
-353 KDNGGDDG
+353 KDNGGG
-361 KGRKGRKTSQKDPAE
+361 GGNKPKRTQKDPAE

-489 HADELL
+489 HAEELL
-495 ATQWKQFAAQG
+495 ASQWEQFRAQG

-514 MADGLSGGATNAVV
+514 MTDGLSGGATNAVV
-528 GLLNGTQNLETA
+528 GLLNGTQNLESA

-557 EMGAEYVKQ
+557 EMGAEYIKQ
-566 MILSEAASAT
+566 MILSEAASAS

-639 VGAGNLYRVGE
+639 VNGGNLYRVGE
-650 HGKPEIFK
+650 HGVPELFTTTGGK
-658 ANNGS
+658 
-663 QYMIPGDNGRVISNR
+663 QYMIPGDGGRVTPGR
-678 DLVGGGGVTINSPIT
+678 DLVGGGGIT
-693 INTTNGFSD
+693 MNNTFNIQANNGWTE
-702 EDSRRLEDTMK
+702 EDSKALQKTIENTAMRLMQ
-713 RVAMGVCRQES
+713 RES
-724 TRPGGMLAPRRK
+724 QRPGGILQPRRR

>member
-9 EYTIDAKTDKL
+9 VYTIDAKTDKL

-26 ADDAFDNIERGAKRA
+26 ADDTFDNIERGAKRA
-41 DNSIS
+41 DNSIN

-88 SDSLVEAKANF
+88 SGSLVEAKANF

-109 GMKIEDTTKLWEN
+109 GMKIEDTTKLWES
-122 LTSALSDSNATS
+122 LTSALSDSNATR

-179 NSIMESMPEL
+179 NSILESMPEL
-189 WRRVAGQMGISMGEL
+189 WRRVASQMGISMGEL
-204 RRRMLEGKLTAED
+204 RRRMLDGKLTAED

-243 LSQLNTEFGLLLET
+243 MTELSTNFSLLLET

-265 EIVGRGVKTLAD
+265 ELVGRGIKTLAD

-286 KTLKSDSTSL
+286 KTLKSDSASL

-329 APDNQAAGFVST
+329 APDNQSSGFVST
-341 LPTQQATVDIKL
+341 LPTQQATTDIKL
-353 KDNGGDDG
+353 KDNGGG
-361 KGRKGRKTSQKDPAE
+361 GGNKPKRTQKDPAE

-386 ERLNQGFAEGSKEAE
+386 ERLNQGFKDGSKEAE

-489 HADELL
+489 HAEELL
-495 ATQWKQFAAQG
+495 ASQWEQFRAQG

-514 MADGLSGGATNAVV
+514 MTDGLSGGATNAVV
-528 GLLNGTQNLETA
+528 GLLNGTQNLESA

-566 MILSEAASAT
+566 MILSEAASAS

-639 VGAGNLYRVGE
+639 VNGGNLYRVGE
-650 HGKPEIFK
+650 HGVPELFTTTGGK
-658 ANNGS
+658 
-663 QYMIPGDNGRVISNR
+663 QYMIPGEGGRVTPGR
-678 DLVGGGGVTINSPIT
+678 DLVGGGGITMNNTFNITAENGWTEQDSKALQQTIE
-693 INTTNGFSD
+693 NTAM
-702 EDSRRLEDTMK
+702 RLMQ
-713 RVAMGVCRQES
+713 RES
-724 TRPGGMLAPRRK
+724 TRPGGMLQGRRR

>member
-1 MTKNVGTI
+1 MSNTNVGKI
-9 EYTIDAKTDKL
+9 YYEVEAKTGKL
-20 LIAGRR
+20 LTAGKE
-26 ADDAFDNIERGAKRA
+26 ATDTFDRIEHGAKRA

-88 SDSLVEAKANF
+88 SGSLVEAKANF

-109 GMKIEDTTKLWEN
+109 GMKIEDTTKLWES

-179 NSIMESMPEL
+179 NSILEGMPEL
-189 WRRVAGQMGISMGEL
+189 WRRVASQMGISMGEL
-204 RRRMLEGKLTAED
+204 RRRMLDGKLTAED

-243 LSQLNTEFGLLLET
+243 MTELSTNFSLLLET
-257 IDQTLHVT
+257 IDQALHVT
-265 EIVGRGVKTLAD
+265 ELVGRGIKTLAD

-286 KTLKSDSTSL
+286 KTLKSDSASL

-329 APDNQAAGFVST
+329 APDNQSSGFVST
-341 LPTQQATVDIKL
+341 LPTQQATTDIKL
-353 KDNGGDDG
+353 KDNGGG
-361 KGRKGRKTSQKDPAE
+361 GGNKPKRTQKDPAE

-386 ERLNQGFAEGSKEAE
+386 ERLNQGFKDGSKEAE

-489 HADELL
+489 HAEELL
-495 ATQWKQFAAQG
+495 ASQWEQFRAQG

-514 MADGLSGGATNAVV
+514 MTDGLSGGATNAVV
-528 GLLNGTQNLETA
+528 GLLNGTQNLESA

-566 MILSEAASAT
+566 MILSEAASAS
-576 AMSGQAATAAATGAS
+576 AMSGQAATGAS

-639 VGAGNLYRVGE
+639 VNGGNLYRVGE
-650 HGKPEIFK
+650 HGVPELFTTTGGK
-658 ANNGS
+658 
-663 QYMIPGDNGRVISNR
+663 QYMIPGEGGRVTPGR
-678 DLVGGGGVTINSPIT
+678 DLVGGGGITMNNTFNITAENGWTEQDSKALQQTIEKT
-693 INTTNGFSD
+693 AM
-702 EDSRRLEDTMK
+702 RLMQ
-713 RVAMGVCRQES
+713 RES
-724 TRPGGMLAPRRK
+724 TRPGGMLQGRRR

>member
-26 ADDAFDNIERGAKRA
+26 ADDTFDNIERGAKRA

-88 SDSLVEAKANF
+88 SSSLVEAKANF
-99 SGILEISKRT
+99 SGIIEISKRT
-109 GMKIEDTTKLWEN
+109 GMKIEDTTKLWES

-179 NSIMESMPEL
+179 NSILESMPEL

-204 RRRMLEGKLTAED
+204 RRRMLDGKLTAED

-243 LSQLNTEFGLLLET
+243 MTELSTNFSLLLET

-265 EIVGRGVKTLAD
+265 ERVGRGIKTLAD

-286 KTLKSDSTSL
+286 KTLKSDSASL

-329 APDNQAAGFVST
+329 APDNQSSGFVST
-341 LPTQQATVDIKL
+341 LPTQQATTDIKL
-353 KDNGGDDG
+353 KDNGGG
-361 KGRKGRKTSQKDPAE
+361 GGNKPKRTQKDPAE

-489 HADELL
+489 HAEELL
-495 ATQWKQFAAQG
+495 ASQWEQFRAQG

-514 MADGLSGGATNAVV
+514 MTDGLSGGATNAVV
-528 GLLNGTQNLETA
+528 GLLNGTQNLESA

-557 EMGAEYVKQ
+557 EMGAEYIKQ
-566 MILSEAASAT
+566 MILSEAASAS

-639 VGAGNLYRVGE
+639 VNGGNLYRVGE
-650 HGKPEIFK
+650 HGVPELFTTTGGK
-658 ANNGS
+658 
-663 QYMIPGDNGRVISNR
+663 QYMIPGDGGRVTPGR
-678 DLVGGGGVTINSPIT
+678 DLVGGGGIT
-693 INTTNGFSD
+693 MNNTFNIQANNGWTE
-702 EDSRRLEDTMK
+702 EDSKALQKTIENTAMRLMQ
-713 RVAMGVCRQES
+713 RES
-724 TRPGGMLAPRRK
+724 QRPGGMLQPRRR

>member
-26 ADDAFDNIERGAKRA
+26 ADDTFDNIERGAKRA

-88 SDSLVEAKANF
+88 SGSLVEAKANF

-109 GMKIEDTTKLWEN
+109 GMKIEDTTKLWES

-179 NSIMESMPEL
+179 NSILESMPEL

-204 RRRMLEGKLTAED
+204 RRRMLDGKLTAED

-243 LSQLNTEFGLLLET
+243 MTELSTNFSLLLET

-265 EIVGRGVKTLAD
+265 ELVGRGIKTLAD

-286 KTLKSDSTSL
+286 KTLKSDSASL

-329 APDNQAAGFVST
+329 APDNQSSGFVST
-341 LPTQQATVDIKL
+341 LPTQQATTDIKL
-353 KDNGGDDG
+353 KDNGGG
-361 KGRKGRKTSQKDPAE
+361 GGNKPKRTQKDPAE

-489 HADELL
+489 HAEELL
-495 ATQWKQFAAQG
+495 ASQWEQFRAQG

-514 MADGLSGGATNAVV
+514 MTDGLSGGATNAVV
-528 GLLNGTQNLETA
+528 GLLNGTQNLESA

-557 EMGAEYVKQ
+557 EMGAEYIKQ
-566 MILSEAASAT
+566 MILSEAASAS

-639 VGAGNLYRVGE
+639 VNGGNLYRVGE
-650 HGKPEIFK
+650 HGVPELFTTTGGK
-658 ANNGS
+658 
-663 QYMIPGDNGRVISNR
+663 QYMIPGDGGRVTPGR
-678 DLVGGGGVTINSPIT
+678 DLVGGGGIT
-693 INTTNGFSD
+693 MNNTFNITSQGGWSE
-702 EDSRRLEDTMK
+702 EDSTRLQQTMK
-713 RVAMGVCRQES
+713 QVAMGVIREQS
-724 TRPGGMLAPRRK
+724 TRPGGMIQPRRK

>member
-26 ADDAFDNIERGAKRA
+26 ADDTFDNIERGAKRA

-88 SDSLVEAKANF
+88 SSSLVEAKANF
-99 SGILEISKRT
+99 SGIIEISKRT

-122 LTSALSDSNATS
+122 LTSALSGSNATS

-171 GIVRAEEF
+171 GVVRAEEF

-189 WRRVAGQMGISMGEL
+189 WRRVAKQMGISIGEL

-243 LSQLNTEFGLLLET
+243 LSQLNTDFGLLLET

-265 EIVGRGVKTLAD
+265 ELVGRGVKTLAD

-353 KDNGGDDG
+353 KDKDDD
-361 KGRKGRKTSQKDPAE
+361 KPKRAKKDPAE

-489 HADELL
+489 HAEELL
-495 ATQWKQFAAQG
+495 ASQWEQFRAQG

-528 GLLNGTQNLETA
+528 GLLNGTQNLESA

-566 MILSEAASAT
+566 MILSEAATAS

-611 PMIAMSAISALMA
+611 PMVAMSAISALMA
-624 GITGLFGGG
+624 GITGLFGGR

-650 HGKPEIFK
+650 HGKPELFQT
-658 ANNGS
+658 NGGR
-663 QYMIPGDNGRVISNR
+663 QYMIPGEGGRVIPNR
-678 DLVGGGGVTINSPIT
+678 DISGGGGITLNVTNNIQAN
-693 INTTNGFSD
+693 NGWTE
-702 EDSRRLEDTMK
+702 EDSKALQQTIENTAMRLMQ
-713 RVAMGVCRQES
+713 RES
-724 TRPGGMLAPRRK
+724 QRPGGMLAPRRK

>member
-1 MTKNVGTI
+1 MSNTNVGRI
-9 EYTIDAKTDKL
+9 YYEVDARTGKL
-20 LIAGRR
+20 LTAGKQ
-26 ADDAFDNIERGAKRA
+26 ADDAFDRIERGAKRA
-41 DNSIS
+41 DNSIN

-88 SDSLVEAKANF
+88 SGSLVEAKANF

-109 GMKIEDTTKLWEN
+109 GMKIEDTTKLWES

-179 NSIMESMPEL
+179 NSILESMPEL

-204 RRRMLEGKLTAED
+204 RRRMLDGKLTAED

-243 LSQLNTEFGLLLET
+243 MTELSTNFSLLLET

-265 EIVGRGVKTLAD
+265 ELVGRGIKTLAD

-286 KTLKSDSTSL
+286 KTLKSDSASL

-329 APDNQAAGFVST
+329 APDNQSSGFVST
-341 LPTQQATVDIKL
+341 LPTQQATTDIKL
-353 KDNGGDDG
+353 KDNGGG
-361 KGRKGRKTSQKDPAE
+361 GGNKPKRTQKDPAE

-489 HADELL
+489 HAEELL
-495 ATQWKQFAAQG
+495 ASQWEQFRAQG

-566 MILSEAASAT
+566 MILSEAASAS

-611 PMIAMSAISALMA
+611 PMVAMSAISALMA

-639 VGAGNLYRVGE
+639 VNGGNLYRVGE
-650 HGKPEIFK
+650 HGVPELFTSTGGK
-658 ANNGS
+658 
-663 QYMIPGDNGRVISNR
+663 QYMIPGEGGRVTPGR
-678 DLVGGGGVTINSPIT
+678 DLVGSGGGITLNVTNNIQA
-693 INTTNGFSD
+693 TNGWT
-702 EDSRRLEDTMK
+702 EDDSKALQQTIENTAMRLMQ
-713 RVAMGVCRQES
+713 RES
-724 TRPGGMLAPRRK
+724 QRPGGMLQPRRR

>member
-26 ADDAFDNIERGAKRA
+26 ADDTFDNIERGAKRA

-88 SDSLVEAKANF
+88 SGSLVEAKANF

-109 GMKIEDTTKLWEN
+109 GMKIEDTTKLWES

-179 NSIMESMPEL
+179 NSILESMPEL

-204 RRRMLEGKLTAED
+204 RRRMLDGKLTAED

-243 LSQLNTEFGLLLET
+243 MTELSTNFSLLLET

-353 KDNGGDDG
+353 KDKDDDDD
-361 KGRKGRKTSQKDPAE
+361 KPKRAQKDPAE

-495 ATQWKQFAAQG
+495 ATQWEQFTAQG

-528 GLLNGTQNLETA
+528 GLLNGTQNLENA

-557 EMGAEYVKQ
+557 EIGAEYVKQ

-591 IASSMA
+591 IATSMA

-639 VGAGNLYRVGE
+639 VDSGKFYRVGE
-650 HGKPEIFK
+650 HNSPELFQS
-658 ANNGS
+658 NSGRS
-663 QYMIPGDNGRVISNR
+663 YMIPGENGRIIPGR
-678 DLVGGGGVTINSPIT
+678 DIGGGGGVTLNVTNNIQ
-693 INTTNGFSD
+693 TTNGFSD

>member
-1 MTKNVGTI
+1 MSKNVGTI

-41 DNSIS
+41 DNSIN

-88 SDSLVEAKANF
+88 SGSLVEAKANF

-109 GMKIEDTTKLWEN
+109 GMKIEDTTKLWES
-122 LTSALSDSNATS
+122 LTSALSDSNATR

-179 NSIMESMPEL
+179 NSILEGMPEL
-189 WRRVAGQMGISMGEL
+189 WRRVASQMGISMGEL
-204 RRRMLEGKLTAED
+204 RRRMLDGKLTAED

-243 LSQLNTEFGLLLET
+243 MTELSTNFSLLLET

-265 EIVGRGVKTLAD
+265 ELVGRGIKTLAD

-286 KTLKSDSTSL
+286 KTLKSDSASL
-296 ADKLWTLAAAFE
+296 ADKLWELAAAFE

-329 APDNQAAGFVST
+329 APDNQSSGFVST
-341 LPTQQATVDIKL
+341 LPTQQATTDIKL
-353 KDNGGDDG
+353 KDNGGG
-361 KGRKGRKTSQKDPAE
+361 GGNKPKRTQKDPAE

-386 ERLNQGFAEGSKEAE
+386 ERLNQGFKDGSKEAE

-489 HADELL
+489 HAEELL
-495 ATQWKQFAAQG
+495 ASQWEQFRAQG

-514 MADGLSGGATNAVV
+514 MTDGLSGGATNAVV
-528 GLLNGTQNLETA
+528 GLLNGTQNLESA

-566 MILSEAASAT
+566 MILSEAASAS

-639 VGAGNLYRVGE
+639 VNGGNLYRVGE
-650 HGKPEIFK
+650 HGVPELFTTTGGK
-658 ANNGS
+658 
-663 QYMIPGDNGRVISNR
+663 QYMIPGEGGRVTPGR
-678 DLVGGGGVTINSPIT
+678 DLVGGGGITMNNTFNITAENGWTEQDSKALQQTIE
-693 INTTNGFSD
+693 NTAM
-702 EDSRRLEDTMK
+702 RLMQ
-713 RVAMGVCRQES
+713 RES
-724 TRPGGMLAPRRK
+724 TRPGGMLQGRRR